1 MKKTLAL
8 ILSLMMLL
16 SVSAL
21 AEEPS
26 VEPIKLGQV
35 DYAAHGAQCFAVITA
50 AVQGDTIIAAYIDEF
65 QVMNGA
71 SGAVG
76 VPNSG
81 AAFGANIV
89 GYDGENQK
97 VLGSK
102 KANTNFYSA
111 GMADHGGSTQPLLVS
126 YEAIE
131 AYVAGKTIAELEAA
145 VDGVEAAAFIDAVS
159 GATLADTLNYVKGV
173 IAAAKA
179 ANMVKG
185 RFTLVNKTG
194 ETVTEIYLADNVT
207 GEKGPN
213 LAVYPLAADA
223 HVLLIKDKPASEE
236 NDHRFTLTFVTE
248 SGATGEFTTLSVE
261 EAIINL
267 LAPADVVAGATQI
280 KFVFSI
286 E

>member
-1 MKKTLAL
+1 MKKILAL
-8 ILSLMMLL
+8 VLAAMMLL
-16 SVSAL
+16 GVTAF
-21 AEEPS
+21 AEEAAPA
-26 VEPIKLGQV
+26 PITLGQV

-50 AVQGDTIIAAYIDEF
+50 AVHGDTIIAAYIDEF
-65 QVMNGA
+65 QVMD
-71 SGAVG
+71 STTGAVG
-76 VPNSG
+76 VPNSD
-81 AAFGANIV
+81 AAFGGNIV
-89 GYDGENQK
+89 GNEDGK

-102 KANTNFYSA
+102 KVNTNFYSA
-111 GMADHGGSTQPLLVS
+111 GMADHGGSTQPLLLS

-145 VDGVEAAAFIDAVS
+145 VEGQEAAAFVDTVS
-159 GATLADTLNYVKGV
+159 GATLVDTLNYVKGV

-179 ANMVKG
+179 ATITKG

-194 ETVTEIYLADNVT
+194 ETVTEIYLADNLT

-213 LAVYPLAADA
+213 LAVYPLAAGA
-223 HVLLIKDKPASEE
+223 HVVLTMDKPASEE
-236 NDHRFTLTFVTE
+236 NDHRLTLTFITE
-248 SGATGEFTTLSVE
+248 SGATGSFPTLSIE

-280 KFVFSI
+280 QFAFSV